1 MPQLPQMPQPPQ
13 MQQTR
18 QYDDC
23 IPAEIHI
30 RPPFPQSPGDIPQY
44 YDKCVDATKWAS
56 TEKLVY
62 AYNWEVDSD
71 GKVTQMGFRNVRT
84 GEVYLTAKALRNAY
98 HPWCDE

>member
-1 MPQLPQMPQPPQ
+1 
-13 MQQTR
+13 MQQQQQG

-23 IPAEIHI
+23 IPAEINGLFSI
-30 RPPFPQSPGDIPQY
+30 PQSPDAISQY
-44 YDKCVDATKWAS
+44 YAKCKDATKWAS

-62 AYNWEVDSD
+62 AYNWVVDSD

-84 GEVYLTAKALRNAY
+84 GEVYLTAEALRNAY